1 MSSLSPH
8 FAIRPHRGGHPRGSA
23 SHLGPQPCIRP
34 DIDLLPARN
43 RLFRFVGEH
52 GLTRRV
58 YSDSR
63 VDQPAEQA
71 KKRISACF
79 AGDNRG
85 PPTNAQTG
93 LKGLR
98 PPPPVPAQLAFLRPC
113 AKDARYPRLSPPPF
127 QLRRASGLRMETLAP
142 KPPSVSAVK
151 IPFPRADA
159 IDSGGDWFA
168 VHRRPV
174 CMANR
179 TRRSGA
185 SDAWLRVVHTRWTYD
200 EPSAFCRKSSG
211 VEFGG
216 DCVGRRSLLELA
228 AFRTA
233 S

>member
-174 CMANR
+174 CKANR
-179 TRRSGA
+179 HDVPACPAHGSSHRWGERRAIGLLSQA
-185 SDAWLRVVHTRWTYD
+185 KRRV
-200 EPSAFCRKSSG
+200 EP
-211 VEFGG
+211 GG
-216 DCVGRRSLLELA
+216 DCIGRRCRGGTRS
-228 AFRTA
+228 R
-233 S
+233 SGRDR